1 LARAKHWVNEKVRN
15 EPMANEGDL
24 QVHRATYTKVI
35 GVLKYGAVACFIIA
49 FAVVW
54 LISGK

>member
-1 LARAKHWVNEKVRN
+1 
-15 EPMANEGDL
+15 MAAQDDI
-24 QVHRATYTKVI
+24 QVHRTTYGKVI
-35 GVLKYGAVACFIIA
+35 NVLKYGAVACFIIA